1 LVQIKPIVLSRFDKF
16 WKKSYWYMN
25 EFYLKAAEWDKNPV
39 HWDRSVAITDQIKK
53 LIPLNKQMI
62 ALEYGA
68 GTGIASFL
76 LKDYLKE
83 ITLMDNSA
91 EMVKIMNEKIKT
103 TRVKNLKELNFDL
116 EHNNFNAGSFDLIF
130 TQMVLHHVTDIE
142 NILKKFYYLLNPG
155 GYLAIADLYPEDGS
169 FHGEGFTGHRGFDIG
184 ILSNQIREL
193 GFKNIKH
200 KKCFVINKNI
210 SDTAIKQ
217 FDVFLLIANRNSQ
230 NNQYTSKI

>member
-1 LVQIKPIVLSRFDKF
+1 MNDFD
-16 WKKSYWYMN
+16 
-25 EFYLKAAEWDKNPV
+25 LKAAEWDKNPV
-39 HWDRSVAITDQIKK
+39 HWDRSVAITNQIKK
-53 LIPLNKQMI
+53 LVPLNKQMI

-91 EMVKIMNEKIKT
+91 EMVKIMNEKIKA

-116 EHNNFNAGSFDLIF
+116 EHNNFTAGSFDLIF

-142 NILKKFYYLLNPG
+142 NILKKFYYLLNPE

-169 FHGEGFTGHRGFDIG
+169 FHGEGFTGHNGFDPIE
-184 ILSNQIREL
+184 LMNQLFRQ
-193 GFKNIKH
+193 GFDNISH
-200 KKCFVINKNI
+200 RQCFVINKKI
-210 SDTAIKQ
+210 SETETKQ
-217 FDVFLLIANRNSQ
+217 FDIFLIIAHHL
-230 NNQYTSKI
+230 